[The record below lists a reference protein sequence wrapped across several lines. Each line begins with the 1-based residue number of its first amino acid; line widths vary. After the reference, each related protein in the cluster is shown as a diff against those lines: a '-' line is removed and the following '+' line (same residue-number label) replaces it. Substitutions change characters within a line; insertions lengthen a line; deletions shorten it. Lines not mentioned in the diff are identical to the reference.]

1 MDITLTAFA
10 ADCIV
15 RGVLV
20 LGADRLADHL
30 NATEGLQIRDA
41 VLESLDDGHTVALP
55 SLEVPIADLCVV
67 LAAGPRG
74 VAGRRVRN
82 RTDLVNV
89 RVGPYTVVGDL
100 HSSPGSNPLL
110 IHRRRGAFL
119 AVTEARLLSP
129 AAAATAADWPATLL
143 VNLSLI
149 GQVLGAGGAV
159 AGLESLPETRALT
172 GDRAREILG

>member
-1 MDITLTAFA
+1 MEIPLTAFA
-10 ADCIV
+10 SDCIV

-30 NATEGLQIRDA
+30 NAAEVIEIRDA
-41 VLESLDDGHTVALP
+41 VLESLDDGHEVSLP
-55 SLEVPIADLCVV
+55 SLEIPIADLCVV

-100 HSSPGSNPLL
+100 HSTPGSGPRMV
-110 IHRRRGAFL
+110 HRRRGTFL
-119 AVTEARLLSP
+119 AVTEARVLSP
-129 AAAATAADWPATLL
+129 EWASTAAEWPATLL
-143 VNLSLI
+143 VNWSLI
-149 GQVLGAGGAV
+149 GQVLGAGGTV
-159 AGLESLPETRALT
+159 AGLQELPEPGAPA
-172 GDRAREILG
+172 GDRAREIFG

>member
-1 MDITLTAFA
+1 MDIALTAFA
-10 ADCIV
+10 SDCIV
-15 RGVLV
+15 HGIVV

-30 NATEGLQIRDA
+30 NATAVIDLREA
-41 VLESLDDGHTVALP
+41 VLESLDDGHRVAMP

-74 VAGRRVRN
+74 VAGRRVRD
-82 RTDLVNV
+82 RSDLVSI

-100 HSSPGSNPLL
+100 HSTPGSSPLL

-119 AVTEARLLSP
+119 AVTEARVLSP
-129 AAAATAADWPATLL
+129 DWAAAAADWPATLL

-149 GQVLGAGGAV
+149 GQILGAGGAV
-159 AGLESLPETRALT
+159 AGLDSLPESSARV
-172 GDRAREILG
+172 GSEAREIFG